1 MRDILSNMVG
11 YEGVESA
18 SLVSLDGVLVLT
30 VASDD
35 THSTPTHLSDHDVQP
50 IQTMAALVSGWVGQI
65 MRAVGQLSWNGP
77 YRYVLKASEKNLV
90 VHAFDSSFL
99 LLVIEPEIDPEM
111 TRALMDQ
118 AVQQFMGHMQV
129 GGNEGHTPSSHSAAP
144 YPQGLFPTQNPP
156 TTGALAPD
164 GSITESAG
172 EG

>member
-1 MRDILSNMVG
+1 MKTILSNIAH
-11 YEGVESA
+11 YQGVESA

-30 VASDD
+30 AGADD
-35 THSTPTHLSDHDVQP
+35 PQSGQAHLSDHDVQP
-50 IQTMAALVSGWVGQI
+50 IQTLAALASGWVGQI
-65 MRAVGQLSWNGP
+65 IRAVGQLSWNTP
-77 YRYVLKASEKNLV
+77 YRYVLRASEKTLV
-90 VHAFDSSFL
+90 VHVFGGSFL
-99 LLVIEPEIDPEM
+99 LLVIEPEIDPEV

-118 AVQQFMGHMQV
+118 AVQQLMGHMQM
-129 GGNEGHTPSSHSAAP
+129 GSQPAGPPATASAS